1 MAQVGFGSSIA
12 FSTSYLA
19 EIISVDIGGVQRDA
33 LETTHSA
40 TSGGKRSFIPS
51 DLETFGECTV
61 RMRRGVGVKP
71 PIDSAA
77 ETVTITW
84 GKEPGQTTAATWA
97 FSGFLTGWSATSPF
111 DGLVETTATIKSTG
125 DVTVTAGS

>member
-1 MAQVGFGSSIA
+1 MAQVGFGASISFSS
-12 FSTSYLA
+12 SYLA
-19 EIISVDIGGVQRDA
+19 EIVSIEIGGVERDA
-33 LETTHSA
+33 LETTHAGS
-40 TSGGKRSFIPS
+40 TSGIRTFIPS
-51 DLETFGECTV
+51 DLENYGQLTV

-71 PIDSAA
+71 PISSAA

-97 FSGFLTGWSATSPF
+97 FSGFLISWSASSPF
-111 DGLVETTATIKSTG
+111 DGLVETTATIKATG

>member
-1 MAQVGFGSSIA
+1 MAQVGYGASIA

-19 EIISVDIGGVQRDA
+19 EIVSIDIGGIQRDP

-40 TSGGKRSFIPS
+40 STSGIRTFIPS
-51 DLETFGECTV
+51 DLETYGEMTV

-71 PIDSAA
+71 PISGAV

-84 GKEPGQTTAATWA
+84 GKEPGQSAAATWA
-97 FSGFLTGWSATSPF
+97 FSGFLINWSATSPF

-125 DVTVTAGS
+125 DLTVTAGS

>member
-1 MAQVGFGSSIA
+1 MAQVGFGASISFSS
-12 FSTSYLA
+12 SYLA
-19 EIISVDIGGVQRDA
+19 EIVSIEIGGVERDA
-33 LETTHSA
+33 LETTHAGS
-40 TSGGKRSFIPS
+40 TSGIRTFIPS
-51 DLETFGECTV
+51 DLENYGQLTV

-71 PIDSAA
+71 PISSAS

-97 FSGFLTGWSATSPF
+97 FSGFLISWSASSPF
-111 DGLVETTATIKSTG
+111 DGLVETTATIKATG